1 MQTIAHWIAAGR
13 QLIDDAPALED
24 YINTRLLFG
33 LKLVE
38 ENQFVNGDG
47 TGQNI
52 SGLLFN
58 STPYSG
64 TTSGT
69 RIDTIAAAI
78 EQVGA
83 SGFQADAIVV
93 SLFDFWQ
100 IATTKSTIGT
110 YILGDVQSSPVPP
123 VWSLPL
129 VVAQVIANGTFLV
142 GAFKLRAAICDRQDA
157 TLEIS
162 REHADYFTK
171 NLIAVLCEERTAL
184 TAFRSSAFVSGTF
197 PGSTS

>member
-1 MQTIAHWIAAGR
+1 M
-13 QLIDDAPALED
+13 
-24 YINTRLLFG
+24 
-33 LKLVE
+33 
-38 ENQFVNGDG
+38 NGDG

-52 SGLLFN
+52 SGLLVN

-123 VWSLPL
+123 VWSPPL
-129 VVAQVIANGTFLV
+129 VVSQVIANGTFLV
-142 GAFKLRAAICDRQDA
+142 GAFNSARPSATVRTRHSRSAASIRI
-157 TLEIS
+157 TS
-162 REHADYFTK
+162 RR
-171 NLIAVLCEERTAL
+171 I
-184 TAFRSSAFVSGTF
+184 
-197 PGSTS
+197 